1 MAGSSGSDDISI
13 LTLRHAGTDSPARA
27 LLLEL
32 CAVPRTLAKPRTLD
46 WQITRVAKRAV
57 YVGEVQA
64 ADPAAAIKRAIEKYD
79 IAAEHHDRLA
89 ARPIT
94 RASQP

>member
-1 MAGSSGSDDISI
+1 M
-13 LTLRHAGTDSPARA
+13 
-27 LLLEL
+27 
-32 CAVPRTLAKPRTLD
+32 PRTVD

-64 ADPAAAIKRAIEKYD
+64 ADADAAIRRAIEKYD
-79 IAAEHHDRLA
+79 IAVERRDRLA
-89 ARPIT
+89 ARPII

>member
-1 MAGSSGSDDISI
+1 MC
-13 LTLRHAGTDSPARA
+13 R
-27 LLLEL
+27 
-32 CAVPRTLAKPRTLD
+32 VPRRSQDPSP

-57 YVGEVQA
+57 YVGAVQA
-64 ADPAAAIKRAIEKYD
+64 SDADAAIKRAIEKYD
-79 IAAEHHDRLA
+79 IAMEHRDRLA